1 MPAPYCCRSSRPRL
15 IWFQTCTHK
24 LSPSNC
30 IISPKPLTTKQRPD
44 VQALAQ
50 AIRETTEAEIDELA
64 RLLLDTDDAHLFGDN
79 EFKIRAL
86 AHKIAEG
93 DRAAPGAKKTT
104 TRKRA
109 KTPREIGSSPVACFA
124 GL

>member
-1 MPAPYCCRSSRPRL
+1 MPSTALPPE
-15 IWFQTCTHK
+15 
-24 LSPSNC
+24 
-30 IISPKPLTTKQRPD
+30 KQAEIE
-44 VQALAQ
+44 ALARAIHQ
-50 AIRETTEAEIDELA
+50 AVDGEISELA
-64 RLLLDTDDAHLFGDN
+64 ANLATTDDAHLFGDN

-109 KTPREIGSSPVACFA
+109 KTPREIGSSRVACFA